1 MVRLLL
7 LKQPNQT
14 NQTNQPNKI
23 TTEPTIHAEND
34 GWKRNQEGILIQKDR
49 PSNRSNQPHNQPSTQ
64 KTMDGRRRNQEG
76 ILILIL
82 IQMIDQAIDQLI
94 DQAIDQNNIKIRTNH
109 PRRKTMDGT
118 LILLIQ
124 RTSKGKSCKTTD
136 RPSKR
141 SNKIFTFTLLC

>member
-1 MVRLLL
+1 VVRLLL

-23 TTEPTIHAEND
+23 TPEPTIHAEND
-34 GWKRNQEGILIQKDR
+34 GWKRNQEG
-49 PSNRSNQPHNQPSTQ
+49 
-64 KTMDGRRRNQEG
+64 
-76 ILILIL
+76 ILIL